1 MIYVLNSKG
10 EPLMPT
16 VRHGRV
22 RHLLRDKKAFIVNYH
37 PFTVQ
42 LTKERSNEI
51 QEVALGIDTGYEN
64 VGLSATTKDKVLFE
78 CKAELRTDLVEN
90 LSTRRETRRT
100 RRSRKLRYRKA
111 RFSNRKR
118 TEKWL
123 PPSIK
128 SKLECHLTLIA
139 KLHRF
144 LPIGKIVVEVANFD
158 IQKIKNPEIKGA
170 EYQQG
175 VQSDFWNVREY
186 VLYRDNH
193 KCRYCKGKSKDRV
206 LNVHHL
212 ESRKTGGNSP
222 DNLITLCETCHNMYH
237 RGLISLDNVTKG
249 SSYKPETFMSI
260 LRKYLIENLRKTYNN
275 VSYTYGYETK
285 SRRIANR
292 LEKDHN
298 VDARCISG
306 NFSAKPDVIYL
317 YKKVRCHNR
326 QIRKFKTLKGGI
338 RKLNQSP
345 YIIHGFRLFDKVRIN
360 SQTGF
365 IYGRRQSGSY
375 LVKDIDGNIISSSIS
390 YKKLNLIEKRKGWI
404 VDFKQS

>member
-1 MIYVLNSKG
+1 M
-10 EPLMPT
+10 
-16 VRHGRV
+16 
-22 RHLLRDKKAFIVNYH
+22 
-37 PFTVQ
+37 
-42 LTKERSNEI
+42 
-51 QEVALGIDTGYEN
+51 
-64 VGLSATTKDKVLFE
+64 
-78 CKAELRTDLVEN
+78 
-90 LSTRRETRRT
+90 
-100 RRSRKLRYRKA
+100 
-111 RFSNRKR
+111 
-118 TEKWL
+118 
-123 PPSIK
+123 
-128 SKLECHLTLIA
+128 
-139 KLHRF
+139 
-144 LPIGKIVVEVANFD
+144 PIGKIVVEVANFD

-285 SRRIANR
+285 SKRIANR

-298 VDARCISG
+298 VDPAAFPEIS
-306 NFSAKPDVIYL
+306 
-317 YKKVRCHNR
+317 
-326 QIRKFKTLKGGI
+326 
-338 RKLNQSP
+338 
-345 YIIHGFRLFDKVRIN
+345 
-360 SQTGF
+360 
-365 IYGRRQSGSY
+365 RQSRTEY
-375 LVKDIDGNIISSSIS
+375 IYI
-390 YKKLNLIEKRKGWI
+390 KK
-404 VDFKQS
+404 